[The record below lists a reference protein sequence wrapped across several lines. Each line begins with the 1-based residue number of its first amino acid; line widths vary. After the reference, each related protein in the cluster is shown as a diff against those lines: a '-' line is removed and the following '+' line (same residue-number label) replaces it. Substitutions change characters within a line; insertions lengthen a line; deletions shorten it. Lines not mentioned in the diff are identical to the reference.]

1 MWCVAPF
8 LLLECNYS
16 MEQISLSYI
25 NLLSLER
32 ETINFS
38 ASEFHESLQCS
49 PRTWSAFENKQN
61 YFTEIIVNYLLLSF
75 CFYFCCRNMDLCLL
89 FLGSLFIS
97 VYGKI
102 SGVKNLLRHNI
113 CINSSWWAFWVLGEP
128 TDKFFFHS
136 PEKCIGLLLLWKDF
150 FFPFSFLS
158 HISALVLPVFSNGEW
173 LKLMLF

>member
-1 MWCVAPF
+1 MAPF

-49 PRTWSAFENKQN
+49 PRTWSAFENTQN
-61 YFTEIIVNYLLLSF
+61 YFTEIIVNYLLPSF
-75 CFYFCCRNMDLCLL
+75 CFYFCCGNTDLCLL

-128 TDKFFFHS
+128 ADSFSLILQKNVLDYLCFGEIFFSLLIS
-136 PEKCIGLLLLWKDF
+136 PSYFILWY
-150 FFPFSFLS
+150 
-158 HISALVLPVFSNGEW
+158 LPVFSDGEW
-173 LKLMLF
+173 LKLILF